1 MFASEV
7 QGMDVKER
15 VWRGEI
21 RDRIRQEISGEE
33 RLTEEEI
40 HNLVERE
47 VYHQSLERGMTI
59 EQRVQ
64 EVKEIYNSLKKLDVL
79 QELLEDE
86 DVTEI
91 MVNGSKHIFYEKNGT
106 LYEWNKSFYS
116 EEELADVIQQIVG
129 QNNRRVNAAEPIVD
143 TRLKDGSRVNIVL
156 NPIAIDGSCI
166 SIRKF
171 PKEPMNMKRL
181 IAVGALPQWLAE
193 YLGILVKSGYNIFV
207 SGGTGSGKTTF
218 LNALSEY
225 IPREDRLITIEDSA
239 ELQIRNIPNMVRLE
253 TRMGNESTNDVTARD
268 LIRSALR
275 MRPTRVLVGECR
287 GAEAL
292 DMLQA
297 MNTGHDGSLS
307 TGHANSAR
315 DMLMRL
321 ETMVCMAVELPIT
334 AIRGQIASGIDIIVH
349 LGRLRDKSRKV
360 LEIVELDG
368 IEDGDIQTRCLYEF
382 CETGEKKG
390 LIQGE
395 WVYRNSLF
403 HREKLLAAGQ
413 GEMLD
418 DLVQKRK

>member
-193 YLGILVKSGYNIFV
+193 YL
-207 SGGTGSGKTTF
+207 
-218 LNALSEY
+218 
-225 IPREDRLITIEDSA
+225 
-239 ELQIRNIPNMVRLE
+239 
-253 TRMGNESTNDVTARD
+253 
-268 LIRSALR
+268 
-275 MRPTRVLVGECR
+275 
-287 GAEAL
+287 
-292 DMLQA
+292 
-297 MNTGHDGSLS
+297 
-307 TGHANSAR
+307 
-315 DMLMRL
+315 
-321 ETMVCMAVELPIT
+321 
-334 AIRGQIASGIDIIVH
+334 
-349 LGRLRDKSRKV
+349 
-360 LEIVELDG
+360 
-368 IEDGDIQTRCLYEF
+368 
-382 CETGEKKG
+382 
-390 LIQGE
+390 
-395 WVYRNSLF
+395 
-403 HREKLLAAGQ
+403 
-413 GEMLD
+413 
-418 DLVQKRK
+418 